1 MKKKPRRK
9 SSPSKKPVVEKS
21 PRENDIEK
29 VLVENFIALQKV
41 MTNMAT
47 KFDNLS
53 DNIAKLLEV
62 FEISAKALAE
72 KDFEQLKDSDN
83 KEVLEKLNNLL
94 EQNKIIARGITLMG
108 EKNIP
113 PSQPSNIPENPPQ
126 RRMPQPNPGLQGY
139 QQSRRF

>member
-1 MKKKPRRK
+1 MKKNPRRK
-9 SSPSKKPVVEKS
+9 SSPVKKTIVEKS
-21 PRENDIEK
+21 PRESDIEK

-108 EKNIP
+108 EKNIQ
-113 PSQPSNIPENPPQ
+113 PSQPSNIPENLPQ

>member
-1 MKKKPRRK
+1 MKKNPRRK
-9 SSPSKKPVVEKS
+9 SSPVKKTIVEKS
-21 PRENDIEK
+21 PRESDIEK
-29 VLVENFIALQKV
+29 VIALQKV

-108 EKNIP
+108 EKNIQ
-113 PSQPSNIPENPPQ
+113 PSQPSNIPENLPQ